1 MLRALRTGLGFR
13 VALAIAAFAAL
24 CLVAPPAV
32 MAFGHGERTV
42 HCLAYADAV
51 DHGMHGGLGG
61 VAQKHDGGHGT
72 LPGGTHAPGCCGLY
86 CLSALPLASGPLV
99 EGLLLAPAL
108 SPPAEAALFGRVPG
122 RLDRPPIPSL
132 SV

>member
-1 MLRALRTGLGFR
+1 MLRALRAGLGFR
-13 VALAIAAFAAL
+13 VAMAIAVFAAL

-32 MAFGHGERTV
+32 MAFGHGEKTV
-42 HCLAYADAV
+42 HCLARADAV
-51 DHGMHGGLGG
+51 DHGMHGRLQGL
-61 VAQKHDGGHGT
+61 AQKHDGDHGT
-72 LPGGTHAPGCCGLY
+72 LPGTHAPGCCGLY

-99 EGLLLAPAL
+99 EGLLLPSAV
-108 SPPAEAALFGRVPG
+108 SPPAETALFGREPG

>member
-42 HCLAYADAV
+42 HCLAHADAV
-51 DHGMHGGLGG
+51 DHGTQGGL
-61 VAQKHDGGHGT
+61 AQKHDGDHGT
-72 LPGGTHAPGCCGLY
+72 LPGTHPGCCGLY
-86 CLSALPLASGPLV
+86 CLSALPLAPGPLV

-122 RLDRPPIPSL
+122 RLDRPPISSL

>member
-13 VALAIAAFAAL
+13 VAMAMAVFAAL

-32 MAFGHGERTV
+32 MAFGHGEKTV
-42 HCLAYADAV
+42 HCLAHADAV
-51 DHGMHGGLGG
+51 DHGMHDGM
-61 VAQKHDGGHGT
+61 AQKHDGDHGT
-72 LPGGTHAPGCCGLY
+72 PPVTHSGCCGLY
-86 CLSALPLASGPLV
+86 CLSALPLVSDPLV
-99 EGLLLAPAL
+99 EGLLLATAL
-108 SPPAEAALFGRVPG
+108 SAPADAALFGRVPG

>member
-32 MAFGHGERTV
+32 MAFGHGEKTA
-42 HCLAYADAV
+42 HCLAHADAV

-72 LPGGTHAPGCCGLY
+72 LPGTHAPGCCGLY
-86 CLSALPLASGPLV
+86 CLSALPLASGLLV
-99 EGLLLAPAL
+99 EGLLLAAAL

>member
-13 VALAIAAFAAL
+13 VAMGIAVFAAL

-32 MAFGHGERTV
+32 MAFGHGEKTV
-42 HCLAYADAV
+42 HCLAHADAAE
-51 DHGMHGGLGG
+51 HGMHGALGG
-61 VAQKHDGGHGT
+61 LAQKHDGDHGT
-72 LPGGTHAPGCCGLY
+72 PPGTDAPGCCGLY

-99 EGLLLAPAL
+99 EGILLAAAL